1 MLMNSFFLNKKM
13 LIFQIIVLFSNFEY
27 YASHPI
33 FDKIS
38 KGFFSTEKVF
48 LPNDRGGLF
57 DWNYNYYK
65 NVTGLVQNAFTK
77 IKSKSEFTR
86 EQNTF
91 TKEPYNHTDLFYN
104 EGYGWDKKNYQRYV
118 CDIYNGTMNDYELQK
133 GEEVVNK
140 IYPQTASLFGE
151 NREFSQNS
159 FERYKHMP
167 DFGIGAMAGK
177 IASDLFTVVAP
188 AVAVT
193 ATIALP
199 IIFTKC
205 PPLWRNKKIN
215 AEVKKWAESCCY
227 IKDEMNVQKMRD
239 RIEEEF
245 SKNVKGQFFAKKQFL
260 NTFMNAFIMR
270 KYDTFDFSSTS
281 DSKCQFIILKG
292 PSGVGKNLTVDA
304 IKKAVCSEG
313 ELFTIDSSMMGSSL
327 NPDIVCDNIFRG
339 EKYMEEGREFKI
351 KPRLLHYLNM
361 LKEKNKIGIILI
373 NELDKFMT
381 PALGEKFRAA
391 MDNGKVV
398 VDRNIFD
405 FTNVIVIITANWG
418 ENIRDINAQQ
428 KEDTTSSLNTMNI
441 DVSLLNRMPEVVFEN
456 LSLEDYK
463 EIVKEKFEQLVE
475 QYGKNI
481 DLYFDDKLVNQ
492 IANKL
497 LTLNKGA
504 RPMVQFFGAL
514 RLKIIWEQSKHGI
527 LLAKPPVSDELFEL
541 KLKTQKL
548 KRKAKEKIREERK
561 KELALWKEISN
572 KKILGF
578 KFKIEYDE
586 DVRDFNLIEEKVELP
601 DNIEEKNLEDSTE
614 SVNSDNTENNEND
627 STESVNSDNTEN
639 NENDSTESVNSD
651 NIENNENDSTESV
664 NSDNSENN
672 KNDSTESV
680 NSGNTEDSI
689 IKKILKKI
697 IAPMKLLFFL
707 FH

>member
-1 MLMNSFFLNKKM
+1 MFMNSFFLNKKK
-13 LIFQIIVLFSNFEY
+13 LIFQFIVLFSNFEY

-33 FDKIS
+33 FDKKS
-38 KGFFSTEKVF
+38 SWFFFTENVF
-48 LPNDRGGLF
+48 LPDDMGGLF
-57 DWNYNYYK
+57 DWRYGFYK
-65 NVTGLVQNAFTK
+65 EATKQVKNAFNPILSQTD
-77 IKSKSEFTR
+77 FTNS
-86 EQNTF
+86 QNQINQNQGGDHPDF
-91 TKEPYNHTDLFYN
+91 FKDY
-104 EGYGWDKKNYQRYV
+104 GYGYWIKKDYKEYV
-118 CDIYNGTMNDYELQK
+118 CDLYNKNLPGDLQK
-133 GEEVVNK
+133 GNDVVDK
-140 IYPQTASLFGE
+140 IYP
-151 NREFSQNS
+151 RISQLTGDRTFRQNL
-159 FERYKHMP
+159 FERYKNMP

-193 ATIALP
+193 ATITLP

-205 PPLWRNKKIN
+205 PPIWRNKKTN

-227 IKDEMNVQKMRD
+227 IKEEMNVQKMRD

-292 PSGVGKNLTVDA
+292 PSGVGKNLSIDA

-313 ELFTIDSSMMGSSL
+313 NLFTIDSSMMGSSL
-327 NPDIVCDNIFRG
+327 NPDIICDNIFRG
-339 EKYMEEGREFKI
+339 EKYMEEGREFKVE
-351 KPRLLHYLNM
+351 PRLLHYLNM

-428 KEDTTSSLNTMNI
+428 KEDTTSSLNTMNV
-441 DVSLLNRMPEVVFEN
+441 DVSLLNRMPEVIFEN

-475 QYGKNI
+475 QYEKNI

-497 LTLNKGA
+497 FTLNKGA
-504 RPMVQFFGAL
+504 RPMVQIFGAL

-548 KRKAKEKIREERK
+548 KKKAKKKLREERE

-586 DVRDFNLIEEKVELP
+586 DVRDFNLIEEKVEIP
-601 DNIEEKNLEDSTE
+601 EDVEDKTQTEKENLD
-614 SVNSDNTENNEND
+614 DLNTDISE
-627 STESVNSDNTEN
+627 
-639 NENDSTESVNSD
+639 
-651 NIENNENDSTESV
+651 
-664 NSDNSENN
+664 NSEVET
-672 KNDSTESV
+672 D
-680 NSGNTEDSI
+680 
-689 IKKILKKI
+689 
-697 IAPMKLLFFL
+697 
-707 FH
+707 

>member
-1 MLMNSFFLNKKM
+1 MPEGS
-13 LIFQIIVLFSNFEY
+13 
-27 YASHPI
+27 
-33 FDKIS
+33 
-38 KGFFSTEKVF
+38 
-48 LPNDRGGLF
+48 GGLF
-57 DWNYNYYK
+57 DWRYDYYRDATEQAK
-65 NVTGLVQNAFTK
+65 NAFENILGHSDFLNK
-77 IKSKSEFTR
+77 QSNI
-86 EQNTF
+86 
-91 TKEPYNHTDLFYN
+91 PFYN
-104 EGYGWDKKNYQRYV
+104 DDYHDFYDYNNNERDYYDYVRLLYNKNM
-118 CDIYNGTMNDYELQK
+118 NGDWAK
-133 GEEVVNK
+133 GAEVADK
-140 IYPQTASLFGE
+140 IYPINSTNIIGE
-151 NREFSQNS
+151 KRVFRQGFFN
-159 FERYKHMP
+159 RYKNMP

-177 IASDLFTVVAP
+177 VASDLFTVFGP
-188 AVAVT
+188 AVGVT
-193 ATIALP
+193 AAIALP

-205 PPLWRNKKIN
+205 PPVWRNKKIN

-227 IKDEMNVQKMRD
+227 IKEEMNVQKMRD

-245 SKNVKGQFFAKKQFL
+245 SKNVKGQLFAKKQFL

-270 KYDTFDFSSTS
+270 KYDTFDYSSTS

-313 ELFTIDSSMMGSSL
+313 DLFTIDSSMMGSSL
-327 NPDIVCDNIFRG
+327 NPDIICDNIFRG

-418 ENIRDINAQQ
+418 ENIRNINAQQ

-456 LSLEDYK
+456 LSLEDYR

-475 QYGKNI
+475 QYEKNI

-497 LTLNKGA
+497 FTLNKGA

-527 LLAKPPVSDELFEL
+527 LLAKPSVSDELFEL

-548 KRKAKEKIREERK
+548 KKKAKKKLREERV

-578 KFKIEYDE
+578 KFKLEYDE
-586 DVRDFNLIEEKVELP
+586 DVRDFNLIEEKVEIP
-601 DNIEEKNLEDSTE
+601 ENVEDKTQTEKENLENLST
-614 SVNSDNTENNEND
+614 D
-627 STESVNSDNTEN
+627 
-639 NENDSTESVNSD
+639 
-651 NIENNENDSTESV
+651 I
-664 NSDNSENN
+664 
-672 KNDSTESV
+672 
-680 NSGNTEDSI
+680 
-689 IKKILKKI
+689 
-697 IAPMKLLFFL
+697 
-707 FH
+707 

>member
-1 MLMNSFFLNKKM
+1 MFMNSVFLNKKM
-13 LIFQIIVLFSNFEY
+13 LIFQFIVLFSNFEY

-33 FDKIS
+33 FDKTS
-38 KGFFSTEKVF
+38 GWFFLKSNLF
-48 LPNDRGGLF
+48 LPNERGGLF
-57 DWNYNYYK
+57 DWDYDFYKSATEQVQTAFTNIVDFNTFNLLQNYYVNNHQQALQSDFFRHNYNGEYEKKTYDEY
-65 NVTGLVQNAFTK
+65 VTALYDRHIG
-77 IKSKSEFTR
+77 
-86 EQNTF
+86 
-91 TKEPYNHTDLFYN
+91 DLGRK
-104 EGYGWDKKNYQRYV
+104 GY
-118 CDIYNGTMNDYELQK
+118 
-133 GEEVVNK
+133 EVGDN
-140 IYPQTASLFGE
+140 IYPLVSQYSQIDKRVFRQNLFD
-151 NREFSQNS
+151 
-159 FERYKHMP
+159 RYKYMP
-167 DFGIGAMAGK
+167 DFGIGAMASK
-177 IASDLFTVVAP
+177 VASDLFTVVAP
-188 AVAVT
+188 VVAVT

-205 PPLWRNKKIN
+205 PPIWRNKKIN

-227 IKDEMNVQKMRD
+227 IKEEMNVQKMRD

-245 SKNVKGQFFAKKQFL
+245 SKNVKGQLFAKKQFL

-292 PSGVGKNLTVDA
+292 PSGVGKNLTIDA

-313 ELFTIDSSMMGSSL
+313 DLFTIDSSMMGSSL
-327 NPDIVCDNIFRG
+327 NPDVVCDNIFRG

-351 KPRLLHYLNM
+351 TPRLLHYLNM

-418 ENIRDINAQQ
+418 ENIRNINAQQ
-428 KEDTTSSLNTMNI
+428 KEDTTSSLNTMNV
-441 DVSLLNRMPEVVFEN
+441 DVSLLNRMPEVIFEN

-475 QYGKNI
+475 QYEKNI

-497 LTLNKGA
+497 FILNKGA

-548 KRKAKEKIREERK
+548 KRKAKKKLREERK

-586 DVRDFNLIEEKVELP
+586 GLRDFNLIEEKVDIPENVE
-601 DNIEEKNLEDSTE
+601 DKTQTEKENFENLSTDISE
-614 SVNSDNTENNEND
+614 
-627 STESVNSDNTEN
+627 
-639 NENDSTESVNSD
+639 
-651 NIENNENDSTESV
+651 
-664 NSDNSENN
+664 NSEVET
-672 KNDSTESV
+672 D
-680 NSGNTEDSI
+680 
-689 IKKILKKI
+689 
-697 IAPMKLLFFL
+697 
-707 FH
+707 

>member
-1 MLMNSFFLNKKM
+1 MFMNSFFLNKKK
-13 LIFQIIVLFSNFEY
+13 LIFQFIVLFSNFEY

-33 FDKIS
+33 FDKKS
-38 KGFFSTEKVF
+38 SWFFFTENVF
-48 LPNDRGGLF
+48 LPDDMGGLF
-57 DWNYNYYK
+57 DWRYGFYK
-65 NVTGLVQNAFTK
+65 EATKQVKNAFNPILSQTD
-77 IKSKSEFTR
+77 FTNS
-86 EQNTF
+86 QNQINQNQGGDHPDF
-91 TKEPYNHTDLFYN
+91 FKDY
-104 EGYGWDKKNYQRYV
+104 GYGYWIKKDYKEYV
-118 CDIYNGTMNDYELQK
+118 CDLYNKNLPGDLQK
-133 GEEVVNK
+133 GNDVVDK
-140 IYPQTASLFGE
+140 IYP
-151 NREFSQNS
+151 RISQLTGDRTFRQNL
-159 FERYKHMP
+159 FERYKNMP

-193 ATIALP
+193 ATITLP

-205 PPLWRNKKIN
+205 PPIWRNKKTN

-227 IKDEMNVQKMRD
+227 IKEEMNVQKMRD

-292 PSGVGKNLTVDA
+292 PSGVGKNLSIDA

-313 ELFTIDSSMMGSSL
+313 NLFTIDSSMMGSSL
-327 NPDIVCDNIFRG
+327 NPDIICDNIFRG
-339 EKYMEEGREFKI
+339 EKYMEEGREFKVE
-351 KPRLLHYLNM
+351 PRLLHYLNM

-428 KEDTTSSLNTMNI
+428 KEDTTSSLNTMNV
-441 DVSLLNRMPEVVFEN
+441 DVSLLNRMPEVIFEN

-475 QYGKNI
+475 QYEKNI

-497 LTLNKGA
+497 FTLNKGA
-504 RPMVQFFGAL
+504 RPMVQIFGAL

-527 LLAKPPVSDELFEL
+527 LFAKPPVSDELFEL

-548 KRKAKEKIREERK
+548 KKKAKKKLREERE

-586 DVRDFNLIEEKVELP
+586 DVRDFNLIEEKVEIP
-601 DNIEEKNLEDSTE
+601 EDVEDKTQTEKENLD
-614 SVNSDNTENNEND
+614 DLNTDISE
-627 STESVNSDNTEN
+627 
-639 NENDSTESVNSD
+639 
-651 NIENNENDSTESV
+651 
-664 NSDNSENN
+664 NSEVET
-672 KNDSTESV
+672 D
-680 NSGNTEDSI
+680 
-689 IKKILKKI
+689 
-697 IAPMKLLFFL
+697 
-707 FH
+707 

>member
-13 LIFQIIVLFSNFEY
+13 LIFQFIVLFSNFEY

-33 FDKIS
+33 FDKKS
-38 KGFFSTEKVF
+38 AWFFFTENVF
-48 LPNDRGGLF
+48 LPNDKGRLF
-57 DWNYNYYK
+57 DWNYNYYR
-65 NVTGLVQNAFTK
+65 NATTQAQNAFK
-77 IKSKSEFTR
+77 NILSYSDFLSIQDNINILHNNYR
-86 EQNTF
+86 
-91 TKEPYNHTDLFYN
+91 DFYN
-104 EGYGWDKKNYQRYV
+104 SNGNKRKYNEYVSRLYDRNIQSGDLKK
-118 CDIYNGTMNDYELQK
+118 GA
-133 GEEVVNK
+133 EVADK
-140 IYPQTASLFGE
+140 IYPISSGGLLVERAFRQNLYNRYE
-151 NREFSQNS
+151 N
-159 FERYKHMP
+159 MP

-177 IASDLFTVVAP
+177 IASDLFKVVAP
-188 AVAVT
+188 AVGVT
-193 ATIALP
+193 AAIALP

-205 PPLWRNKKIN
+205 PPIWRNKKIN

-227 IKDEMNVQKMRD
+227 IKEEMNVQKMRD

-270 KYDTFDFSSTS
+270 KYDTFDYSSTS

-292 PSGVGKNLTVDA
+292 PSGVGKNLSVDA

-313 ELFTIDSSMMGSSL
+313 DLFTIDSSMMGSSL

-391 MDNGKVV
+391 MDTGKIV

-418 ENIRDINAQQ
+418 ENIRNINAQQ

-463 EIVKEKFEQLVE
+463 EIVKEKFEQLVD
-475 QYGKNI
+475 QYEKNI

-504 RPMVQFFGAL
+504 RPMIQFFGAL

-527 LLAKPPVSDELFEL
+527 LLTKPPVSDELFEL

-548 KRKAKEKIREERK
+548 KKKAKKKLREERE

-586 DVRDFNLIEEKVELP
+586 NVKDFNLIEEKVDIPENVE
-601 DNIEEKNLEDSTE
+601 DKTQTEKENLENLSTDISE
-614 SVNSDNTENNEND
+614 
-627 STESVNSDNTEN
+627 
-639 NENDSTESVNSD
+639 
-651 NIENNENDSTESV
+651 
-664 NSDNSENN
+664 NSEVV
-672 KNDSTESV
+672 TE
-680 NSGNTEDSI
+680 
-689 IKKILKKI
+689 
-697 IAPMKLLFFL
+697 
-707 FH
+707 

>member
-1 MLMNSFFLNKKM
+1 MFMNSFFLNKKK
-13 LIFQIIVLFSNFEY
+13 LIFQFIVLFSNFEY

-33 FDKIS
+33 FDKKS
-38 KGFFSTEKVF
+38 SWFFFTENVF
-48 LPNDRGGLF
+48 LPDDMGGLF
-57 DWNYNYYK
+57 DWRYGFYK
-65 NVTGLVQNAFTK
+65 EATKQVKNAFNPILSQTD
-77 IKSKSEFTR
+77 FTNS
-86 EQNTF
+86 QNQINQNQGGDHPDF
-91 TKEPYNHTDLFYN
+91 FKDY
-104 EGYGWDKKNYQRYV
+104 GYGYWIKKDYKEYV
-118 CDIYNGTMNDYELQK
+118 CDLYNKNLPGDLQK
-133 GEEVVNK
+133 GNDVVDK
-140 IYPQTASLFGE
+140 IYP
-151 NREFSQNS
+151 RISQLTGDRTFRQNL
-159 FERYKHMP
+159 FERYKNMP

-193 ATIALP
+193 ATITLP

-205 PPLWRNKKIN
+205 PPIWRNKKTN

-227 IKDEMNVQKMRD
+227 IKEEMNVQKMRD

-292 PSGVGKNLTVDA
+292 PSGVGKNLSIDA

-313 ELFTIDSSMMGSSL
+313 DLFTIDSSMMGSSL

-339 EKYMEEGREFKI
+339 EKYMEEGREFKV

-428 KEDTTSSLNTMNI
+428 KEDTTSSLNTMNV
-441 DVSLLNRMPEVVFEN
+441 DVSLLNRMPEVIFEN

-463 EIVKEKFEQLVE
+463 EIVKEKFEQLVD

-497 LTLNKGA
+497 FTLNKGA
-504 RPMVQFFGAL
+504 RPMVQIFGAL

-527 LLAKPPVSDELFEL
+527 LFAKPPVSDELFEL

-548 KRKAKEKIREERK
+548 KKKAKKKLREERE

-586 DVRDFNLIEEKVELP
+586 DVRDFNLIEEKVEIP
-601 DNIEEKNLEDSTE
+601 EDVEDKTQTEKENLD
-614 SVNSDNTENNEND
+614 DLNTDISE
-627 STESVNSDNTEN
+627 
-639 NENDSTESVNSD
+639 
-651 NIENNENDSTESV
+651 
-664 NSDNSENN
+664 NSEVET
-672 KNDSTESV
+672 D
-680 NSGNTEDSI
+680 
-689 IKKILKKI
+689 
-697 IAPMKLLFFL
+697 
-707 FH
+707 

>member
-1 MLMNSFFLNKKM
+1 MFMNSFFLNKKK
-13 LIFQIIVLFSNFEY
+13 LIFQFIVLFSNFEY

-33 FDKIS
+33 FDKKS
-38 KGFFSTEKVF
+38 SWFFFTENVF
-48 LPNDRGGLF
+48 LPDDMGGLF
-57 DWNYNYYK
+57 DWRYGFYK
-65 NVTGLVQNAFTK
+65 EATRQVKNAFNPILSQTD
-77 IKSKSEFTR
+77 FTNS
-86 EQNTF
+86 QNQINQNQGGDHPDF
-91 TKEPYNHTDLFYN
+91 FKDY
-104 EGYGWDKKNYQRYV
+104 GYGYWIKKDYKEYV
-118 CDIYNGTMNDYELQK
+118 CDLYNKNLPGDLQK
-133 GEEVVNK
+133 GNDVVDK
-140 IYPQTASLFGE
+140 IYP
-151 NREFSQNS
+151 RISQLTGDRTFRQNL
-159 FERYKHMP
+159 FERYKNMP

-193 ATIALP
+193 ATITLP

-205 PPLWRNKKIN
+205 PPIWRNKKTN

-227 IKDEMNVQKMRD
+227 IKEEMNVQKMRD

-292 PSGVGKNLTVDA
+292 PSGVGKNLSIDA

-313 ELFTIDSSMMGSSL
+313 NLFTIDSSMMGSSL
-327 NPDIVCDNIFRG
+327 NPDIICDNIFRG
-339 EKYMEEGREFKI
+339 EKYMEEGREFKVE
-351 KPRLLHYLNM
+351 PRLLHYLNM

-428 KEDTTSSLNTMNI
+428 KEDTTSSLNTMNV
-441 DVSLLNRMPEVVFEN
+441 DVSLLNRMPEVIFEN

-475 QYGKNI
+475 QYEKNI

-497 LTLNKGA
+497 FTLNKGA
-504 RPMVQFFGAL
+504 RPMVQIFGAL

-548 KRKAKEKIREERK
+548 KKKAKKKLREERE

-586 DVRDFNLIEEKVELP
+586 DVRDFNLIEEKVEIP
-601 DNIEEKNLEDSTE
+601 EDVEDKTQTEKENLD
-614 SVNSDNTENNEND
+614 DLNTDISE
-627 STESVNSDNTEN
+627 
-639 NENDSTESVNSD
+639 
-651 NIENNENDSTESV
+651 
-664 NSDNSENN
+664 NSEVET
-672 KNDSTESV
+672 D
-680 NSGNTEDSI
+680 
-689 IKKILKKI
+689 
-697 IAPMKLLFFL
+697 
-707 FH
+707 

>member
-1 MLMNSFFLNKKM
+1 MFMNSVFSNKKK
-13 LIFQIIVLFSNFEY
+13 LIFQFIVLFSNFEY

-33 FDKIS
+33 FDKKS
-38 KGFFSTEKVF
+38 SWFFFTENVF
-48 LPNDRGGLF
+48 LPDDMGGLF
-57 DWNYNYYK
+57 DWRYGFYK
-65 NVTGLVQNAFTK
+65 EATKQVKNAFNPILSQTD
-77 IKSKSEFTR
+77 FTNS
-86 EQNTF
+86 QNQINQNQGGDHPDF
-91 TKEPYNHTDLFYN
+91 FKDY
-104 EGYGWDKKNYQRYV
+104 GYGYWIKKDYKEYV
-118 CDIYNGTMNDYELQK
+118 CDLYNKDLPGDLQK
-133 GEEVVNK
+133 GNDVVDK
-140 IYPQTASLFGE
+140 IYPRISQLTGE
-151 NREFSQNS
+151 RS
-159 FERYKHMP
+159 FRTDLYNRYKNMP

-193 ATIALP
+193 ATITLP

-205 PPLWRNKKIN
+205 PPIWRNKKTN

-227 IKDEMNVQKMRD
+227 IKEEMNVQKMRD

-292 PSGVGKNLTVDA
+292 PSGVGKNLSIDA

-313 ELFTIDSSMMGSSL
+313 NLFTIDSSMMGSSL

-339 EKYMEEGREFKI
+339 EKYMEEGREFKVE
-351 KPRLLHYLNM
+351 PRLLHYLNM

-441 DVSLLNRMPEVVFEN
+441 DVSLLNRMPEVIFEN

-475 QYGKNI
+475 QYEKNI

-497 LTLNKGA
+497 FTLNKGA

-514 RLKIIWEQSKHGI
+514 RLKIIYEQSKHGI
-527 LLAKPPVSDELFEL
+527 LFAKPPVSDELFEL

-548 KRKAKEKIREERK
+548 KKKAKKKLREERE

-586 DVRDFNLIEEKVELP
+586 DVRDFNLIEEKVEIP
-601 DNIEEKNLEDSTE
+601 EDVEDKTQTEKENFENLSTDIPE
-614 SVNSDNTENNEND
+614 
-627 STESVNSDNTEN
+627 
-639 NENDSTESVNSD
+639 
-651 NIENNENDSTESV
+651 
-664 NSDNSENN
+664 NSEVET
-672 KNDSTESV
+672 D
-680 NSGNTEDSI
+680 
-689 IKKILKKI
+689 
-697 IAPMKLLFFL
+697 
-707 FH
+707 

>member
-1 MLMNSFFLNKKM
+1 MFMNSVFSNKKK
-13 LIFQIIVLFSNFEY
+13 LIFQFIVLFSNFEY

-33 FDKIS
+33 FDKKS
-38 KGFFSTEKVF
+38 SWFFFTENVF
-48 LPNDRGGLF
+48 LPDDMGGLF
-57 DWNYNYYK
+57 DWRYGFYK
-65 NVTGLVQNAFTK
+65 EATKQVKNAFDPILSQTDFTNSQNQNNQNQGGDHPDFF
-77 IKSKSEFTR
+77 KS
-86 EQNTF
+86 
-91 TKEPYNHTDLFYN
+91 Y
-104 EGYGWDKKNYQRYV
+104 GYGYWIKKDYKEYV
-118 CDIYNGTMNDYELQK
+118 CDLYNKNLPGDLQK
-133 GEEVVNK
+133 GNDVVDK
-140 IYPQTASLFGE
+140 IYPRISQLTGE
-151 NREFSQNS
+151 RS
-159 FERYKHMP
+159 FRTDLYNRYKNMP

-193 ATIALP
+193 ATITLP

-205 PPLWRNKKIN
+205 PPIWRNKKTN

-227 IKDEMNVQKMRD
+227 IKEEMNVQKMRD

-245 SKNVKGQFFAKKQFL
+245 SKNVKGQLFAKKQFL

-292 PSGVGKNLTVDA
+292 PSGVGKNLSIDA

-313 ELFTIDSSMMGSSL
+313 NLFTIDSSMMGSSL
-327 NPDIVCDNIFRG
+327 NPDIICDNIFRG
-339 EKYMEEGREFKI
+339 EKYMEEGREFKVE
-351 KPRLLHYLNM
+351 PRLLHYLNM

-441 DVSLLNRMPEVVFEN
+441 DVSLLNRMPEVIFEN

-475 QYGKNI
+475 QYEKNI

-497 LTLNKGA
+497 FTLNKGA

-514 RLKIIWEQSKHGI
+514 RLKIIYEQSKHGI

-548 KRKAKEKIREERK
+548 KKKAKKKLREERE

-586 DVRDFNLIEEKVELP
+586 NIRDFNLIEEKVDIPENVE
-601 DNIEEKNLEDSTE
+601 DKTQTEKENLEDLSTDISE
-614 SVNSDNTENNEND
+614 
-627 STESVNSDNTEN
+627 
-639 NENDSTESVNSD
+639 
-651 NIENNENDSTESV
+651 
-664 NSDNSENN
+664 NSEVET
-672 KNDSTESV
+672 D
-680 NSGNTEDSI
+680 
-689 IKKILKKI
+689 
-697 IAPMKLLFFL
+697 
-707 FH
+707 

>member
-1 MLMNSFFLNKKM
+1 MFMNSVFSNKKK
-13 LIFQIIVLFSNFEY
+13 LIFQFIVLFSNFEY

-33 FDKIS
+33 FDKKS
-38 KGFFSTEKVF
+38 SWFFFTENVF
-48 LPNDRGGLF
+48 LPNDMGGLF
-57 DWNYNYYK
+57 DWRYGFYK
-65 NVTGLVQNAFTK
+65 EATKQVKNAFNPILSQTD
-77 IKSKSEFTR
+77 FTNF
-86 EQNTF
+86 QNQINQNQGGDHPDF
-91 TKEPYNHTDLFYN
+91 FKNSY
-104 EGYGWDKKNYQRYV
+104 GYGYWIKKDYKEYV
-118 CDIYNGTMNDYELQK
+118 CDLYNKNLPGDLQK
-133 GEEVVNK
+133 GNDVVDK
-140 IYPQTASLFGE
+140 IYPQISQLTGE
-151 NREFSQNS
+151 RS
-159 FERYKHMP
+159 FRTDLYNRYKNMP

-193 ATIALP
+193 ATITLP

-205 PPLWRNKKIN
+205 PPIWRNKKTN

-227 IKDEMNVQKMRD
+227 IKEEMNVQKMRD

-245 SKNVKGQFFAKKQFL
+245 SKNVKGQLFAKKQFL

-292 PSGVGKNLTVDA
+292 PSGVGKNLSIDA

-313 ELFTIDSSMMGSSL
+313 NLFTIDSSMMGSSL

-339 EKYMEEGREFKI
+339 EKYMEEGREFKVE
-351 KPRLLHYLNM
+351 PRLLHYLNM

-441 DVSLLNRMPEVVFEN
+441 DVSLLNRMPEVIFEN

-475 QYGKNI
+475 QYEKNI

-497 LTLNKGA
+497 FTLNKGA

-514 RLKIIWEQSKHGI
+514 RLKIIYEQSKHGI
-527 LLAKPPVSDELFEL
+527 LFAKPPVSDELFEL

-548 KRKAKEKIREERK
+548 KKKAKKKLREERE

-586 DVRDFNLIEEKVELP
+586 DVRDFNLIEEKVEIP
-601 DNIEEKNLEDSTE
+601 EDVEDKTQTEKENLD
-614 SVNSDNTENNEND
+614 DLNTDISE
-627 STESVNSDNTEN
+627 
-639 NENDSTESVNSD
+639 
-651 NIENNENDSTESV
+651 
-664 NSDNSENN
+664 NSEVET
-672 KNDSTESV
+672 D
-680 NSGNTEDSI
+680 
-689 IKKILKKI
+689 
-697 IAPMKLLFFL
+697 
-707 FH
+707 

>member
-13 LIFQIIVLFSNFEY
+13 LIFQFIVLFNNFEY

-33 FDKIS
+33 FDKTS
-38 KGFFSTEKVF
+38 GWFFFKDNVF
-48 LPNDRGGLF
+48 LPNEKGGLF
-57 DWNYNYYK
+57 SWDYNYYREATELAK
-65 NVTGLVQNAFTK
+65 NAFNNIRSKPNFEREQNLYYNNYNDRQNHPVLFFQNAF
-77 IKSKSEFTR
+77 
-86 EQNTF
+86 
-91 TKEPYNHTDLFYN
+91 
-104 EGYGWDKKNYQRYV
+104 GGWSKKNYKDYV
-118 CDIYNGTMNDYELQK
+118 QDLYNNAMNDNYDLRK
-133 GEEVVNK
+133 GSYVANK
-140 IYPQTASLFGE
+140 IYPQISNLFDDR
-151 NREFSQNS
+151 REFRQNL

-167 DFGIGAMAGK
+167 EFGIGAMAGK

-205 PPLWRNKKIN
+205 PPIWRNKKIN

-227 IKDEMNVQKMRD
+227 IKEEMNVQKMKD

-292 PSGVGKNLTVDA
+292 PSGVGKNLSVDA

-313 ELFTIDSSMMGSSL
+313 DLFTIDSSMMGSSP
-327 NPDIVCDNIFRG
+327 NPDIICDNIFRG

-361 LKEKNKIGIILI
+361 LKENNKIGIILI

-398 VDRNIFD
+398 VDRNVFD

-418 ENIRDINAQQ
+418 ENIRDMNAQQ
-428 KEDTTSSLNTMNI
+428 KEDTTSSLNTMNV

-463 EIVKEKFEQLVE
+463 EIVKEKFDQLVD
-475 QYGKNI
+475 QYEKNI
-481 DLYFDDKLVNQ
+481 DLYFEDKLVNQ

-497 LTLNKGA
+497 FTLNKGA

-651 NIENNENDSTESV
+651 NSENNE
-664 NSDNSENN
+664 
-672 KNDSTESV
+672 NDSTESV

-697 IAPMKLLFFL
+697 IAPMKLLSFL

>member
-1 MLMNSFFLNKKM
+1 MNSVFSNKKM
-13 LIFQIIVLFSNFEY
+13 LIFQFIVLFSSFEY
-27 YASHPI
+27 YAKHPI
-33 FDKIS
+33 LDTITSYIFIKRS
-38 KGFFSTEKVF
+38 VF
-48 LPNDRGGLF
+48 LEEGRGRLF
-57 DWNYNYYK
+57 DWDYNYYK
-65 NVTGLVQNAFTK
+65 NATVQVRNAFNNILDHPNFINK
-77 IKSKSEFTR
+77 
-86 EQNTF
+86 
-91 TKEPYNHTDLFYN
+91 
-104 EGYGWDKKNYQRYV
+104 QR
-118 CDIYNGTMNDYELQK
+118 DIFENRTQPRVYKDPNRYDFLEWYNGNWEQK
-133 GEEVVNK
+133 RYNSYLMEVYDRNIKDFPKNGANVADK
-140 IYPQTASLFGE
+140 IYPYESNMTGKRTFQQNLF
-151 NREFSQNS
+151 N
-159 FERYKHMP
+159 RYKNMP

-205 PPLWRNKKIN
+205 PPMWRNKKIN

-260 NTFMNAFIMR
+260 NTFMNSFIMR

-313 ELFTIDSSMMGSSL
+313 DLFTIDSSMMGSSL

-463 EIVKEKFEQLVE
+463 EIVKEKFDQLVE
-475 QYGKNI
+475 QYEKNI

-497 LTLNKGA
+497 FTLNKGA

-527 LLAKPPVSDELFEL
+527 LFAKPPVSDELFEL

-561 KELALWKEISN
+561 KELALWKEIAN

-578 KFKIEYDE
+578 KFKIEYNE
-586 DVRDFNLIEEKVELP
+586 DVRDFNLIEEKVEIP
-601 DNIEEKNLEDSTE
+601 EDVEDKTQTEKENLD
-614 SVNSDNTENNEND
+614 DLNTDISE
-627 STESVNSDNTEN
+627 
-639 NENDSTESVNSD
+639 
-651 NIENNENDSTESV
+651 
-664 NSDNSENN
+664 NSEVET
-672 KNDSTESV
+672 D
-680 NSGNTEDSI
+680 
-689 IKKILKKI
+689 
-697 IAPMKLLFFL
+697 
-707 FH
+707 

>member
-1 MLMNSFFLNKKM
+1 MFMNSVFSNKKM
-13 LIFQIIVLFSNFEY
+13 LIFQFIVLFSNFEY
-27 YASHPI
+27 YAKHPI
-33 FDKIS
+33 FDKKSSWFI
-38 KGFFSTEKVF
+38 FSENVF
-48 LPNDRGGLF
+48 LPEGSGGLF
-57 DWNYNYYK
+57 DWRYDYYRDATEQAK
-65 NVTGLVQNAFTK
+65 NAFENILGHSDFLNK
-77 IKSKSEFTR
+77 QSNI
-86 EQNTF
+86 
-91 TKEPYNHTDLFYN
+91 PFYN
-104 EGYGWDKKNYQRYV
+104 DDYHDFYDYNNNERDYYDYVRLLYNKNM
-118 CDIYNGTMNDYELQK
+118 NGDWAK
-133 GEEVVNK
+133 GAEVADK
-140 IYPQTASLFGE
+140 IYPINSTNIIGE
-151 NREFSQNS
+151 KRVFRQGFFN
-159 FERYKHMP
+159 RYKNMP

-177 IASDLFTVVAP
+177 VASDLFTVFGP
-188 AVAVT
+188 AVGVT
-193 ATIALP
+193 AAIALP

-205 PPLWRNKKIN
+205 PPIWRNKKIN

-227 IKDEMNVQKMRD
+227 IKEEMNVQKMRD

-245 SKNVKGQFFAKKQFL
+245 SKNVKGQLFAKKQFL

-270 KYDTFDFSSTS
+270 KYDTFDYSSTS

-313 ELFTIDSSMMGSSL
+313 DLFTIDSSMMGSSL
-327 NPDIVCDNIFRG
+327 NPDIICDNIFRG

-418 ENIRDINAQQ
+418 ENIRNINAQQ

-456 LSLEDYK
+456 LSLEDYR

-475 QYGKNI
+475 QYEKNI

-497 LTLNKGA
+497 FTLNKGA

-548 KRKAKEKIREERK
+548 KKKAKKKLREERV

-586 DVRDFNLIEEKVELP
+586 DVRDFNLIEEKVEIP
-601 DNIEEKNLEDSTE
+601 ENVEDKTQTEKENLENLST
-614 SVNSDNTENNEND
+614 D
-627 STESVNSDNTEN
+627 
-639 NENDSTESVNSD
+639 
-651 NIENNENDSTESV
+651 I
-664 NSDNSENN
+664 
-672 KNDSTESV
+672 
-680 NSGNTEDSI
+680 
-689 IKKILKKI
+689 
-697 IAPMKLLFFL
+697 
-707 FH
+707 

>member
-1 MLMNSFFLNKKM
+1 MFMNSVFSNKKM
-13 LIFQIIVLFSNFEY
+13 LIFQFIVLFSNFEY

-33 FDKIS
+33 FDKTS
-38 KGFFSTEKVF
+38 GWLFFKDNIF
-48 LPNDRGGLF
+48 LPGGRGELF
-57 DWNYNYYK
+57 DWDYGYYK
-65 NVTGLVQNAFTK
+65 SATRQVQRAFAH
-77 IKSKSEFTR
+77 IEDYNRFGEMQNNHINRQRDYPEFFHYSWNNNRYVGT
-86 EQNTF
+86 T
-91 TKEPYNHTDLFYN
+91 YN
-104 EGYGWDKKNYQRYV
+104 EYV
-118 CDIYNGTMNDYELQK
+118 SVLYDRHIENLGRK
-133 GEEVVNK
+133 GSEVGNK
-140 IYPQTASLFGE
+140 IYPLVSPYNQAGQRVFRQDLFD
-151 NREFSQNS
+151 
-159 FERYKHMP
+159 RYKHMP

-177 IASDLFTVVAP
+177 VASDLFTVVAP

-205 PPLWRNKKIN
+205 PPIWRNKKIN

-227 IKDEMNVQKMRD
+227 IKEEMNVQKMRD

-245 SKNVKGQFFAKKQFL
+245 SKNVKGQLFAKKQFL

-292 PSGVGKNLTVDA
+292 PSGVGKNLTIDA

-313 ELFTIDSSMMGSSL
+313 DLFTIDSSMMGSSL

-351 KPRLLHYLNM
+351 TPRLLHYLNM

-428 KEDTTSSLNTMNI
+428 KEDTTSSLNTMNV
-441 DVSLLNRMPEVVFEN
+441 DVSLLNRMPEVIFEN

-475 QYGKNI
+475 QYEKNI

-497 LTLNKGA
+497 FILNKGA

-548 KRKAKEKIREERK
+548 KRKAKKKLREERK

-586 DVRDFNLIEEKVELP
+586 NIRDFNLIEEKVDIPENVE
-601 DNIEEKNLEDSTE
+601 DKTQTEKENLEDLSTDISE
-614 SVNSDNTENNEND
+614 
-627 STESVNSDNTEN
+627 
-639 NENDSTESVNSD
+639 
-651 NIENNENDSTESV
+651 
-664 NSDNSENN
+664 NSEVET
-672 KNDSTESV
+672 D
-680 NSGNTEDSI
+680 
-689 IKKILKKI
+689 
-697 IAPMKLLFFL
+697 
-707 FH
+707 

>member
-1 MLMNSFFLNKKM
+1 M
-13 LIFQIIVLFSNFEY
+13 LIFQFIVLFSNFEY

-33 FDKIS
+33 FDKKS
-38 KGFFSTEKVF
+38 SWFFFTENVF
-48 LPNDRGGLF
+48 LPDDMGGLF
-57 DWNYNYYK
+57 DWRYGFYK
-65 NVTGLVQNAFTK
+65 EATRQVKNAFNPILSQTD
-77 IKSKSEFTR
+77 FTNS
-86 EQNTF
+86 QNQINQNQGGDHPDF
-91 TKEPYNHTDLFYN
+91 FKDY
-104 EGYGWDKKNYQRYV
+104 GYGYWIKKDYKEYV
-118 CDIYNGTMNDYELQK
+118 CDLYNKNLPGDLQK
-133 GEEVVNK
+133 GNDVVDK
-140 IYPQTASLFGE
+140 IYP
-151 NREFSQNS
+151 RISQLTGDRTFRQNL
-159 FERYKHMP
+159 FERYKNMP

-193 ATIALP
+193 ATITLP

-205 PPLWRNKKIN
+205 PPIWRNKKTN

-227 IKDEMNVQKMRD
+227 IKEEMNVQKMRD

-292 PSGVGKNLTVDA
+292 PSGVGKNLSIDA
-304 IKKAVCSEG
+304 IKKA
-313 ELFTIDSSMMGSSL
+313 
-327 NPDIVCDNIFRG
+327 
-339 EKYMEEGREFKI
+339 EGREFKV

-428 KEDTTSSLNTMNI
+428 KEDTTSSLNTMNV
-441 DVSLLNRMPEVVFEN
+441 DVSLLNRMPEVIFEN

-463 EIVKEKFEQLVE
+463 EIVKEKFEQLVD
-475 QYGKNI
+475 QYEKNI

-497 LTLNKGA
+497 FTLNKGA
-504 RPMVQFFGAL
+504 RPMVQIFGAL

-527 LLAKPPVSDELFEL
+527 LFAKPPVSDELFEL

-548 KRKAKEKIREERK
+548 KRKAKKKLREERE

-586 DVRDFNLIEEKVELP
+586 DVRDFNLIEEKVEIP
-601 DNIEEKNLEDSTE
+601 EDVEDKTQTEKENLD
-614 SVNSDNTENNEND
+614 DLNTDISE
-627 STESVNSDNTEN
+627 
-639 NENDSTESVNSD
+639 
-651 NIENNENDSTESV
+651 
-664 NSDNSENN
+664 NSEVET
-672 KNDSTESV
+672 D
-680 NSGNTEDSI
+680 
-689 IKKILKKI
+689 
-697 IAPMKLLFFL
+697 
-707 FH
+707 

>member
-1 MLMNSFFLNKKM
+1 MFMNSFFLNKKM
-13 LIFQIIVLFSNFEY
+13 LIFQFIVLFSNFEY
-27 YASHPI
+27 YAKHPI
-33 FDKIS
+33 FDKKSTWFI
-38 KGFFSTEKVF
+38 FSENVF
-48 LPNDRGGLF
+48 LPEGSGGLF
-57 DWNYNYYK
+57 DWRYDYYRDATEQAK
-65 NVTGLVQNAFTK
+65 NAFENILGHSDFLNK
-77 IKSKSEFTR
+77 QSNIA
-86 EQNTF
+86 
-91 TKEPYNHTDLFYN
+91 FYN
-104 EGYGWDKKNYQRYV
+104 DDYHDFYDYNNNERDYYDYVRSLYNKNM
-118 CDIYNGTMNDYELQK
+118 NGDWAK
-133 GEEVVNK
+133 GAEVADK
-140 IYPQTASLFGE
+140 IYPITSTNIIGE
-151 NREFSQNS
+151 KRVFRQGFFN
-159 FERYKHMP
+159 RYKNMP

-177 IASDLFTVVAP
+177 VASDLFTVFGP
-188 AVAVT
+188 AIGVT
-193 ATIALP
+193 AAIALP

-205 PPLWRNKKIN
+205 PPIWRNKKIN

-227 IKDEMNVQKMRD
+227 IKEEMNVQKMRD

-270 KYDTFDFSSTS
+270 KYDTFDYSSTS

-292 PSGVGKNLTVDA
+292 PSGVGKNLSVDA

-313 ELFTIDSSMMGSSL
+313 DLFTIDSSMMGSSL
-327 NPDIVCDNIFRG
+327 NPDIICDNIFRG

-391 MDNGKVV
+391 MDTGKIV

-418 ENIRDINAQQ
+418 ENIRNINAQQ

-475 QYGKNI
+475 QYEKNI

-497 LTLNKGA
+497 FTLNKGA

-548 KRKAKEKIREERK
+548 KKKAKKKLREERE

-586 DVRDFNLIEEKVELP
+586 DVRDFNLIEEKVEIP
-601 DNIEEKNLEDSTE
+601 ENVEDKTQTEKENLEDLSTDISE
-614 SVNSDNTENNEND
+614 
-627 STESVNSDNTEN
+627 
-639 NENDSTESVNSD
+639 
-651 NIENNENDSTESV
+651 
-664 NSDNSENN
+664 NSEVV
-672 KNDSTESV
+672 TE
-680 NSGNTEDSI
+680 
-689 IKKILKKI
+689 
-697 IAPMKLLFFL
+697 
-707 FH
+707 

>member
-13 LIFQIIVLFSNFEY
+13 LIFQFIVLFSNFEY
-27 YASHPI
+27 YARHPI

-38 KGFFSTEKVF
+38 KGFFSTENVF

-57 DWNYNYYK
+57 DWNYNFYREATH
-65 NVTGLVQNAFTK
+65 NAQNAFKK
-77 IKSKSEFTR
+77 IVSEPAFTNIVR
-86 EQNTF
+86 NTLPKQRKDF
-91 TKEPYNHTDLFYN
+91 PDFFRQHGGGDWYEINY
-104 EGYGWDKKNYQRYV
+104 KNYV
-118 CDIYNGTMNDYELQK
+118 CDLYNKNMDYNRKGND
-133 GEEVVNK
+133 VADK
-140 IYPQTASLFGE
+140 IYPLDSQLRGERAFRQDLFD
-151 NREFSQNS
+151 RYQN
-159 FERYKHMP
+159 MP

-188 AVAVT
+188 AVGVT
-193 ATIALP
+193 AAIALP

-205 PPLWRNKKIN
+205 PPIWRNKKIN

-227 IKDEMNVQKMRD
+227 IKEEMNVQKMRD

-245 SKNVKGQFFAKKQFL
+245 SKNVKGQLFAKKQFL

-313 ELFTIDSSMMGSSL
+313 DLFTIDSSMMGSSL
-327 NPDIVCDNIFRG
+327 NPDIICDNIFRG

-418 ENIRDINAQQ
+418 ENIRNINAQQ

-463 EIVKEKFEQLVE
+463 EIVKKKFEQLVE
-475 QYGKNI
+475 QYEKNI

-514 RLKIIWEQSKHGI
+514 RLKIIWKQSKHGI
-527 LLAKPPVSDELFEL
+527 LLTKPPVSDELFEL

-548 KRKAKEKIREERK
+548 KKKAKKKLREERE

-586 DVRDFNLIEEKVELP
+586 DVRDFNLIEEKVDIPE
-601 DNIEEKNLEDSTE
+601 DVEDKTQTEKENLDDLST
-614 SVNSDNTENNEND
+614 D
-627 STESVNSDNTEN
+627 
-639 NENDSTESVNSD
+639 
-651 NIENNENDSTESV
+651 I
-664 NSDNSENN
+664 SENS
-672 KNDSTESV
+672 KVATD
-680 NSGNTEDSI
+680 
-689 IKKILKKI
+689 
-697 IAPMKLLFFL
+697 
-707 FH
+707 

>member
-1 MLMNSFFLNKKM
+1 MFMNSVFSNKKK
-13 LIFQIIVLFSNFEY
+13 LIFQFIVLFSNFEY

-33 FDKIS
+33 FDKKS
-38 KGFFSTEKVF
+38 SWFFFTENVF
-48 LPNDRGGLF
+48 LPDDMGGLF
-57 DWNYNYYK
+57 DWRYGFYK
-65 NVTGLVQNAFTK
+65 EATKQVKNAFNPILSQTD
-77 IKSKSEFTR
+77 FTNF
-86 EQNTF
+86 QNQINQNQGGDHPDF
-91 TKEPYNHTDLFYN
+91 FKDY
-104 EGYGWDKKNYQRYV
+104 GYGYWIKKDYKEYV
-118 CDIYNGTMNDYELQK
+118 CDLYNKNLPGDLQK
-133 GEEVVNK
+133 GNDVVDK
-140 IYPQTASLFGE
+140 IYPRISQLTGE
-151 NREFSQNS
+151 RS
-159 FERYKHMP
+159 FRTDLYNRYKNIP

-193 ATIALP
+193 ATITLP

-205 PPLWRNKKIN
+205 PPIWRNKKTN

-227 IKDEMNVQKMRD
+227 IKEEMNVQKMRD

-245 SKNVKGQFFAKKQFL
+245 SKNVKGQLFAKKQFL

-292 PSGVGKNLTVDA
+292 PSGVGKNLSIDA

-313 ELFTIDSSMMGSSL
+313 NLFTIDSSMMGSSL
-327 NPDIVCDNIFRG
+327 NPDIICDNIFRG
-339 EKYMEEGREFKI
+339 EKYMEEGREFKVE
-351 KPRLLHYLNM
+351 PRLLHYLNM

-441 DVSLLNRMPEVVFEN
+441 DVSLLNRMPEVIFEN

-463 EIVKEKFEQLVE
+463 EIVKEKFEQLVD
-475 QYGKNI
+475 QYEKNI

-497 LTLNKGA
+497 FTLNKGA

-527 LLAKPPVSDELFEL
+527 LFAKPPVSDELFEL

-548 KRKAKEKIREERK
+548 KKKAKKKLREERE

-586 DVRDFNLIEEKVELP
+586 DVRDFNLIEEKVEIP
-601 DNIEEKNLEDSTE
+601 EDVEDKTQTEKENLD
-614 SVNSDNTENNEND
+614 DLNTDISE
-627 STESVNSDNTEN
+627 
-639 NENDSTESVNSD
+639 
-651 NIENNENDSTESV
+651 
-664 NSDNSENN
+664 NSEVET
-672 KNDSTESV
+672 D
-680 NSGNTEDSI
+680 
-689 IKKILKKI
+689 
-697 IAPMKLLFFL
+697 
-707 FH
+707 

>member
-1 MLMNSFFLNKKM
+1 MFMNSFFLNKKK
-13 LIFQIIVLFSNFEY
+13 LIFQFIVLFSNFEY

-33 FDKIS
+33 FDKKS
-38 KGFFSTEKVF
+38 SWFFFTENVF
-48 LPNDRGGLF
+48 LPDDMGGLF
-57 DWNYNYYK
+57 DWRYGFYK
-65 NVTGLVQNAFTK
+65 EATKQVKNAFDPILSQTD
-77 IKSKSEFTR
+77 FTNS
-86 EQNTF
+86 QNQINQNQGGDHPDF
-91 TKEPYNHTDLFYN
+91 FKDY
-104 EGYGWDKKNYQRYV
+104 GYGYWIKKDYKEYV
-118 CDIYNGTMNDYELQK
+118 CDLYNKNLPGDLQK
-133 GEEVVNK
+133 GNDVVDK
-140 IYPQTASLFGE
+140 IYP
-151 NREFSQNS
+151 RISQLTGDRTFRQNL
-159 FERYKHMP
+159 FERYKNMP

-193 ATIALP
+193 ATITLP

-205 PPLWRNKKIN
+205 PPIWRNKKTN

-227 IKDEMNVQKMRD
+227 IKEEMNVQKMRD

-292 PSGVGKNLTVDA
+292 PSGVGKNLSIDA

-313 ELFTIDSSMMGSSL
+313 DLFTIDSSMMGSSL

-339 EKYMEEGREFKI
+339 EKYMEEGREFKV

-428 KEDTTSSLNTMNI
+428 KEDTTSSLNTMNV
-441 DVSLLNRMPEVVFEN
+441 DVSLLNRMPEVIFEN

-463 EIVKEKFEQLVE
+463 EIVKEKFEQLVD
-475 QYGKNI
+475 QYEKNI

-497 LTLNKGA
+497 FTLNKGA
-504 RPMVQFFGAL
+504 RPMVQIFGAL

-527 LLAKPPVSDELFEL
+527 LFAKPPVSDELFEL

-548 KRKAKEKIREERK
+548 KKKAKKKLREERE

-586 DVRDFNLIEEKVELP
+586 DVRDFNLIEEKVEIP
-601 DNIEEKNLEDSTE
+601 EDVEDKTQTEKENLD
-614 SVNSDNTENNEND
+614 DLNTDISE
-627 STESVNSDNTEN
+627 
-639 NENDSTESVNSD
+639 
-651 NIENNENDSTESV
+651 
-664 NSDNSENN
+664 NSEVET
-672 KNDSTESV
+672 D
-680 NSGNTEDSI
+680 
-689 IKKILKKI
+689 
-697 IAPMKLLFFL
+697 
-707 FH
+707 

>member
-13 LIFQIIVLFSNFEY
+13 LIFQFIVLFSNFEY

-33 FDKIS
+33 FDKKS
-38 KGFFSTEKVF
+38 AWFFFTENVF
-48 LPNDRGGLF
+48 LPNDKGGLF
-57 DWNYNYYK
+57 SWDYNYYRK
-65 NVTGLVQNAFTK
+65 ATTQAQNAFK
-77 IKSKSEFTR
+77 NILSYSDFLSIQDNINILHNNYHDFFNSNYDKRK
-86 EQNTF
+86 
-91 TKEPYNHTDLFYN
+91 YN
-104 EGYGWDKKNYQRYV
+104 EYVSRLYDRNILSGDLKK
-118 CDIYNGTMNDYELQK
+118 GA
-133 GEEVVNK
+133 EVADK
-140 IYPQTASLFGE
+140 IYPISSGGLFVE
-151 NREFSQNS
+151 RAFRQNLYN
-159 FERYKHMP
+159 RYKNMP

-205 PPLWRNKKIN
+205 PPIWRNKKIN

-227 IKDEMNVQKMRD
+227 IKEEMNVQKMRD
-239 RIEEEF
+239 KIEEEF

-270 KYDTFDFSSTS
+270 KYDTFDYSSTS

-292 PSGVGKNLTVDA
+292 PSGVGKNLSVDA

-313 ELFTIDSSMMGSSL
+313 DLFTIDSSMMGSSL
-327 NPDIVCDNIFRG
+327 NPDIICDNIFRG

-391 MDNGKVV
+391 MDTGKIV

-418 ENIRDINAQQ
+418 ENIRNINVQQ

-475 QYGKNI
+475 QYEKNI

-527 LLAKPPVSDELFEL
+527 LLTKPPVSDELFEL

-548 KRKAKEKIREERK
+548 KKKAKKKLREERE

-586 DVRDFNLIEEKVELP
+586 KVKDFNLIEEKVDIPENVE
-601 DNIEEKNLEDSTE
+601 DKTQTEKENLD
-614 SVNSDNTENNEND
+614 DLNTDIPE
-627 STESVNSDNTEN
+627 
-639 NENDSTESVNSD
+639 
-651 NIENNENDSTESV
+651 
-664 NSDNSENN
+664 NSEVET
-672 KNDSTESV
+672 D
-680 NSGNTEDSI
+680 
-689 IKKILKKI
+689 
-697 IAPMKLLFFL
+697 
-707 FH
+707 

>member
-33 FDKIS
+33 FDKTS
-38 KGFFSTEKVF
+38 GWLFFKDNIF
-48 LPNDRGGLF
+48 LPGGRGELF
-57 DWNYNYYK
+57 DWDYGYYK
-65 NVTGLVQNAFTK
+65 SATRQVQRAFAH
-77 IKSKSEFTR
+77 IEDYNRFGEMQNNHINRQRDYPEFFHYSWNNNRYVGT
-86 EQNTF
+86 T
-91 TKEPYNHTDLFYN
+91 YN
-104 EGYGWDKKNYQRYV
+104 EYV
-118 CDIYNGTMNDYELQK
+118 SVLYDRHIENLGRK
-133 GEEVVNK
+133 GSEVGNK
-140 IYPQTASLFGE
+140 IYPLVSPYNQAGQRVFRQDLFD
-151 NREFSQNS
+151 
-159 FERYKHMP
+159 RYKHMP

-177 IASDLFTVVAP
+177 VASDLFTVVAP

-205 PPLWRNKKIN
+205 PPIWRNKKIN

-227 IKDEMNVQKMRD
+227 IKEEMNVQKMRD

-245 SKNVKGQFFAKKQFL
+245 SKNVKGQLFAKKQFL

-292 PSGVGKNLTVDA
+292 PSGVGKNLTIDA

-313 ELFTIDSSMMGSSL
+313 DLFTIDSSMMGSSL

-351 KPRLLHYLNM
+351 TPRLLHYLNM

-428 KEDTTSSLNTMNI
+428 KEDTTSSLNTMNV
-441 DVSLLNRMPEVVFEN
+441 DVSLLNRMPEVIFEN

-475 QYGKNI
+475 QYEKNI

-497 LTLNKGA
+497 FILNKGA

-548 KRKAKEKIREERK
+548 KRKAKKKLREERK

-586 DVRDFNLIEEKVELP
+586 GLRDFNLIEEKVEIP
-601 DNIEEKNLEDSTE
+601 EDVEDKTQTEKENLD
-614 SVNSDNTENNEND
+614 DLNTDISE
-627 STESVNSDNTEN
+627 
-639 NENDSTESVNSD
+639 
-651 NIENNENDSTESV
+651 
-664 NSDNSENN
+664 NSEVET
-672 KNDSTESV
+672 D
-680 NSGNTEDSI
+680 
-689 IKKILKKI
+689 
-697 IAPMKLLFFL
+697 
-707 FH
+707 

>member
-1 MLMNSFFLNKKM
+1 MFMNSFFLNKKK
-13 LIFQIIVLFSNFEY
+13 LIFQFIVLFSNFEY

-33 FDKIS
+33 FDKKS
-38 KGFFSTEKVF
+38 SWFFFTENVF
-48 LPNDRGGLF
+48 LPDDMGGLF
-57 DWNYNYYK
+57 DWRYGFYK
-65 NVTGLVQNAFTK
+65 EATKQVKNAFNPILSQTD
-77 IKSKSEFTR
+77 FTNS
-86 EQNTF
+86 QNQINQNQGGDHPDF
-91 TKEPYNHTDLFYN
+91 FKDY
-104 EGYGWDKKNYQRYV
+104 GYGYWIKKDYKEYV
-118 CDIYNGTMNDYELQK
+118 CDLYNKNLPGDLQK
-133 GEEVVNK
+133 GNDVVDK
-140 IYPQTASLFGE
+140 IYP
-151 NREFSQNS
+151 RISQLTGDRTFRQNL
-159 FERYKHMP
+159 FERYKNMP

-193 ATIALP
+193 ATITLP

-205 PPLWRNKKIN
+205 PPIWRNKKTN

-227 IKDEMNVQKMRD
+227 IKEEMNVQKMRD

-292 PSGVGKNLTVDA
+292 PSGVGKNLSIDA

-313 ELFTIDSSMMGSSL
+313 DLFTIDSSMMGSSL

-339 EKYMEEGREFKI
+339 EKYMEEGREFKVE
-351 KPRLLHYLNM
+351 PRLLHYLNM

-428 KEDTTSSLNTMNI
+428 KEDTTSSLNTMNV
-441 DVSLLNRMPEVVFEN
+441 DVSLLNRMPEVIFEN

-463 EIVKEKFEQLVE
+463 EIVKEKFEQLVD

-497 LTLNKGA
+497 FTLNKGA
-504 RPMVQFFGAL
+504 RPMVQIFGAL

-527 LLAKPPVSDELFEL
+527 LFAKPPVSDELFEL

-548 KRKAKEKIREERK
+548 KKKAKKKLREERE

-586 DVRDFNLIEEKVELP
+586 DVRDFNLIEEKVEIP
-601 DNIEEKNLEDSTE
+601 EDVEDKTQTEKENLD
-614 SVNSDNTENNEND
+614 DLNTDISE
-627 STESVNSDNTEN
+627 
-639 NENDSTESVNSD
+639 
-651 NIENNENDSTESV
+651 
-664 NSDNSENN
+664 NSEVET
-672 KNDSTESV
+672 D
-680 NSGNTEDSI
+680 
-689 IKKILKKI
+689 
-697 IAPMKLLFFL
+697 
-707 FH
+707 

>member
-1 MLMNSFFLNKKM
+1 MFMNSVFSNKKM
-13 LIFQIIVLFSNFEY
+13 LIFQFIVLFSSFEY
-27 YASHPI
+27 YAKHPI
-33 FDKIS
+33 LDTITSYIFIKRS
-38 KGFFSTEKVF
+38 VF
-48 LPNDRGGLF
+48 LEEGRGRLF
-57 DWNYNYYK
+57 DWDYNYYK
-65 NVTGLVQNAFTK
+65 NATGDIFENRTQPRVYKDPN
-77 IKSKSEFTR
+77 
-86 EQNTF
+86 
-91 TKEPYNHTDLFYN
+91 
-104 EGYGWDKKNYQRYV
+104 RY
-118 CDIYNGTMNDYELQK
+118 DFLEWYNGNWEQK
-133 GEEVVNK
+133 RYNSYLMEVYDRNIKDFPKNGANVADK
-140 IYPQTASLFGE
+140 IYPYESNMTGKRTFQQNLF
-151 NREFSQNS
+151 N
-159 FERYKHMP
+159 RYKNMP

-205 PPLWRNKKIN
+205 PPMWRNKKIN

-260 NTFMNAFIMR
+260 NTFMNSFIMR

-313 ELFTIDSSMMGSSL
+313 DLFTIDSSMMGSSL

-463 EIVKEKFEQLVE
+463 EIVKEKFDQLVE
-475 QYGKNI
+475 QYEKNI

-497 LTLNKGA
+497 FTLNKGA

-527 LLAKPPVSDELFEL
+527 LFAKPPVSDELFEL

-561 KELALWKEISN
+561 KELALWKEIAN

-578 KFKIEYDE
+578 KFKIEYNE
-586 DVRDFNLIEEKVELP
+586 DVRDFNLIEEKVEIP
-601 DNIEEKNLEDSTE
+601 EDVEDKTQTEKENLD
-614 SVNSDNTENNEND
+614 DLNTDISE
-627 STESVNSDNTEN
+627 
-639 NENDSTESVNSD
+639 
-651 NIENNENDSTESV
+651 
-664 NSDNSENN
+664 NSEVET
-672 KNDSTESV
+672 D
-680 NSGNTEDSI
+680 
-689 IKKILKKI
+689 
-697 IAPMKLLFFL
+697 
-707 FH
+707 

>member
-33 FDKIS
+33 FDKMS

-65 NVTGLVQNAFTK
+65 NVTGLVQHAFTD
-77 IKSKSEFTR
+77 ILSLDEFHSQVRSIPENQKGNYRDFFYCDYGYWYTKHYDKYVMDLYNR
-86 EQNTF
+86 EMRGN
-91 TKEPYNHTDLFYN
+91 
-104 EGYGWDKKNYQRYV
+104 
-118 CDIYNGTMNDYELQK
+118 YELIK
-133 GEEVVNK
+133 GNEVVDK
-140 IYPQTASLFGE
+140 IYSQTANLLGGD
-151 NREFSQNS
+151 REFHPNL

-167 DFGIGAMAGK
+167 NFGIGAMAGK
-177 IASDLFTVVAP
+177 VASDLFTVVAP

-205 PPLWRNKKIN
+205 PPIWRNKKIN

-227 IKDEMNVQKMRD
+227 IKEEMNVQKMKD

-292 PSGVGKNLTVDA
+292 PSGVGKNLSVDA

-313 ELFTIDSSMMGSSL
+313 DLFTIDSSMMGSSL

-339 EKYMEEGREFKI
+339 EKYMDEGREFKI

-361 LKEKNKIGIILI
+361 LKENNKIGIVLI

-418 ENIRDINAQQ
+418 ENIRDMNAQQ
-428 KEDTTSSLNTMNI
+428 KEDTTSSLNTMNV

-463 EIVKEKFEQLVE
+463 EIVKEKFDQLVD
-475 QYGKNI
+475 QYEKNI

-497 LTLNKGA
+497 FTLNKGA

-614 SVNSDNTENNEND
+614 SVNRDNI
-627 STESVNSDNTEN
+627 EN

-672 KNDSTESV
+672 ENDSTESV

-697 IAPMKLLFFL
+697 IAPMKLLSFL

>member
-1 MLMNSFFLNKKM
+1 MFMNSVFSNKKK
-13 LIFQIIVLFSNFEY
+13 LIFQFIVLFSNFEY

-33 FDKIS
+33 FDKKS
-38 KGFFSTEKVF
+38 SWFFFTENVF
-48 LPNDRGGLF
+48 LPDDMGGLF
-57 DWNYNYYK
+57 DWRYGFYK
-65 NVTGLVQNAFTK
+65 EATKQVKNAFNPILSQTD
-77 IKSKSEFTR
+77 FTNS
-86 EQNTF
+86 QNQINQNQGGDHPDF
-91 TKEPYNHTDLFYN
+91 FKDY
-104 EGYGWDKKNYQRYV
+104 GYGYWIKKDYKEYV
-118 CDIYNGTMNDYELQK
+118 CDLYNKDLPGDLQK
-133 GEEVVNK
+133 GNDVVDK
-140 IYPQTASLFGE
+140 IYPRISQLTGE
-151 NREFSQNS
+151 RS
-159 FERYKHMP
+159 FRTDLYNRYKNMP

-193 ATIALP
+193 ATITLP

-205 PPLWRNKKIN
+205 PPIWRNKKTN

-227 IKDEMNVQKMRD
+227 IKEEMNVQKMRD

-245 SKNVKGQFFAKKQFL
+245 SKNVKGQLFAKKQFL

-292 PSGVGKNLTVDA
+292 PSGVGKNLSIDA

-313 ELFTIDSSMMGSSL
+313 NLFTIDSSMMGSSL

-339 EKYMEEGREFKI
+339 EKYMEEGREFKVE
-351 KPRLLHYLNM
+351 PRLLHYLNM

-441 DVSLLNRMPEVVFEN
+441 DVSLLNRMPEVIFEN

-475 QYGKNI
+475 QYEKNI

-497 LTLNKGA
+497 FTLNKGA

-514 RLKIIWEQSKHGI
+514 RLKIIYEQSKHGI
-527 LLAKPPVSDELFEL
+527 LFAKPPVSDELFEL

-548 KRKAKEKIREERK
+548 KKKAKKKLREERE

-586 DVRDFNLIEEKVELP
+586 DVRDFNLIEEKVEIP
-601 DNIEEKNLEDSTE
+601 EDVEDKTQTEKENFENLSTDIPE
-614 SVNSDNTENNEND
+614 
-627 STESVNSDNTEN
+627 
-639 NENDSTESVNSD
+639 
-651 NIENNENDSTESV
+651 
-664 NSDNSENN
+664 NSEVET
-672 KNDSTESV
+672 D
-680 NSGNTEDSI
+680 
-689 IKKILKKI
+689 
-697 IAPMKLLFFL
+697 
-707 FH
+707 

>member
-1 MLMNSFFLNKKM
+1 M
-13 LIFQIIVLFSNFEY
+13 LIFQFIVLFSNFEY
-27 YASHPI
+27 YAKHPI
-33 FDKIS
+33 FDKKSSWFI
-38 KGFFSTEKVF
+38 FSENVF
-48 LPNDRGGLF
+48 LPEGSGGLF
-57 DWNYNYYK
+57 DWRYDYYRDATEQAK
-65 NVTGLVQNAFTK
+65 NAFENILGHSDFLNK
-77 IKSKSEFTR
+77 QSNI
-86 EQNTF
+86 
-91 TKEPYNHTDLFYN
+91 PFYN
-104 EGYGWDKKNYQRYV
+104 DDYHDFYDYNNNERDYYDYVRLLYNKNM
-118 CDIYNGTMNDYELQK
+118 NGDWAK
-133 GEEVVNK
+133 GAEVADK
-140 IYPQTASLFGE
+140 IYPINSTNIIGE
-151 NREFSQNS
+151 KRVFRQGFFN
-159 FERYKHMP
+159 RYKNMP

-177 IASDLFTVVAP
+177 VASDLFTVFGP
-188 AVAVT
+188 AVGVT
-193 ATIALP
+193 AAIALP

-205 PPLWRNKKIN
+205 PPVWRNKKIN

-227 IKDEMNVQKMRD
+227 IKEEMNVQKMRD

-245 SKNVKGQFFAKKQFL
+245 SKNVKGQLFAKKQFL

-270 KYDTFDFSSTS
+270 KYDTFDYSSTS

-313 ELFTIDSSMMGSSL
+313 DLFTIDSSMMGSSL
-327 NPDIVCDNIFRG
+327 NPDIICDNIFRG

-418 ENIRDINAQQ
+418 ENIRNINAQQ

-456 LSLEDYK
+456 LSLEDYR

-475 QYGKNI
+475 QYEKNI

-497 LTLNKGA
+497 FTLNKGA

-514 RLKIIWEQSKHGI
+514 RLKIIWKQSKHGI
-527 LLAKPPVSDELFEL
+527 LLAKPSVSDELFEL

-548 KRKAKEKIREERK
+548 KKKAKKKLREERV

-586 DVRDFNLIEEKVELP
+586 DVRDFNLIEEKVEIP
-601 DNIEEKNLEDSTE
+601 ENVEDKTQTEKENLENLST
-614 SVNSDNTENNEND
+614 D
-627 STESVNSDNTEN
+627 
-639 NENDSTESVNSD
+639 
-651 NIENNENDSTESV
+651 I
-664 NSDNSENN
+664 
-672 KNDSTESV
+672 
-680 NSGNTEDSI
+680 
-689 IKKILKKI
+689 
-697 IAPMKLLFFL
+697 
-707 FH
+707 

>member
-1 MLMNSFFLNKKM
+1 MFMNSVFSNKKK
-13 LIFQIIVLFSNFEY
+13 LIFQFIVLFSNFEY

-33 FDKIS
+33 FDKKS
-38 KGFFSTEKVF
+38 SWFFFTENVF
-48 LPNDRGGLF
+48 LPDDMGGLF
-57 DWNYNYYK
+57 DWRYGFYK
-65 NVTGLVQNAFTK
+65 EATKQVKNAFNPILSQTD
-77 IKSKSEFTR
+77 FTNF
-86 EQNTF
+86 QNQINQNQGG
-91 TKEPYNHTDLFYN
+91 NHPDFFKDY
-104 EGYGWDKKNYQRYV
+104 GYGYWIKKDYKEYV
-118 CDIYNGTMNDYELQK
+118 CDLYNKDLPGDLQK
-133 GEEVVNK
+133 GNDVVDK
-140 IYPQTASLFGE
+140 IYPRISQLTGE
-151 NREFSQNS
+151 RS
-159 FERYKHMP
+159 FRTDLYNRYKNMP

-193 ATIALP
+193 ATITLP

-205 PPLWRNKKIN
+205 PPIWRNKKTN

-227 IKDEMNVQKMRD
+227 IKEEMNVQKMRD

-245 SKNVKGQFFAKKQFL
+245 SKNVKGQLFAKKQFL

-292 PSGVGKNLTVDA
+292 PSGVGKNLSIDA

-313 ELFTIDSSMMGSSL
+313 NLFTIDSSMMGSSL

-351 KPRLLHYLNM
+351 TPRLLHYLNM

-441 DVSLLNRMPEVVFEN
+441 DVSLLNRMPEVIFEN

-475 QYGKNI
+475 QYEKNI

-497 LTLNKGA
+497 FTLNKGA

-514 RLKIIWEQSKHGI
+514 RLKIIYEQSKHGI
-527 LLAKPPVSDELFEL
+527 LFAKPPVSDELFEL

-548 KRKAKEKIREERK
+548 KRKAKKKLREERK

-586 DVRDFNLIEEKVELP
+586 DVRDFNLIEEKVEIP
-601 DNIEEKNLEDSTE
+601 EDVEDKTQTEKENFENLSTDIPE
-614 SVNSDNTENNEND
+614 
-627 STESVNSDNTEN
+627 
-639 NENDSTESVNSD
+639 
-651 NIENNENDSTESV
+651 
-664 NSDNSENN
+664 NSEVET
-672 KNDSTESV
+672 D
-680 NSGNTEDSI
+680 
-689 IKKILKKI
+689 
-697 IAPMKLLFFL
+697 
-707 FH
+707 

>member
-1 MLMNSFFLNKKM
+1 MFMNSFFLNKKK
-13 LIFQIIVLFSNFEY
+13 LIFQFIVLFSNFEY

-33 FDKIS
+33 FDKKS
-38 KGFFSTEKVF
+38 SWFFFTENVF
-48 LPNDRGGLF
+48 LPDDMGGLF
-57 DWNYNYYK
+57 DWRYGFYK
-65 NVTGLVQNAFTK
+65 EATRQVKNAFNPILSQTD
-77 IKSKSEFTR
+77 FTNS
-86 EQNTF
+86 QNQINQNQGGDHPDF
-91 TKEPYNHTDLFYN
+91 FKDY
-104 EGYGWDKKNYQRYV
+104 GYGYWIKKDYKEYV
-118 CDIYNGTMNDYELQK
+118 CDLYNKNLPGDLQK
-133 GEEVVNK
+133 GNDVVDK
-140 IYPQTASLFGE
+140 IYP
-151 NREFSQNS
+151 RISQLTGDRTFRQNL
-159 FERYKHMP
+159 FERYKNMP

-193 ATIALP
+193 ATITLP

-205 PPLWRNKKIN
+205 PPIWRNKKTN

-227 IKDEMNVQKMRD
+227 IKEEMNVQKMRD

-292 PSGVGKNLTVDA
+292 PSGVGKNLSIDA

-313 ELFTIDSSMMGSSL
+313 DLFTIDSSMMGSSL
-327 NPDIVCDNIFRG
+327 NPDIICDNIFRG
-339 EKYMEEGREFKI
+339 EKYMEEGREFKV

-428 KEDTTSSLNTMNI
+428 KEDTTSSLNTMNV
-441 DVSLLNRMPEVVFEN
+441 DVSLLNRMPEVIFEN

-463 EIVKEKFEQLVE
+463 EIVKEKFEQLVD
-475 QYGKNI
+475 QYEKNI

-497 LTLNKGA
+497 FTLNKGA
-504 RPMVQFFGAL
+504 RPMVQIFGAL

-527 LLAKPPVSDELFEL
+527 LFAKPPVSDELFEL

-548 KRKAKEKIREERK
+548 KRKAKKKLREERE

-586 DVRDFNLIEEKVELP
+586 DVRDFNLIEEKVEIP
-601 DNIEEKNLEDSTE
+601 EDVEDKTQTEKENLD
-614 SVNSDNTENNEND
+614 DLNTDISE
-627 STESVNSDNTEN
+627 
-639 NENDSTESVNSD
+639 
-651 NIENNENDSTESV
+651 
-664 NSDNSENN
+664 NSEVET
-672 KNDSTESV
+672 D
-680 NSGNTEDSI
+680 
-689 IKKILKKI
+689 
-697 IAPMKLLFFL
+697 
-707 FH
+707 

>member
-1 MLMNSFFLNKKM
+1 MFMNSVFSNKKM
-13 LIFQIIVLFSNFEY
+13 LIFQFIVLFSSFEY
-27 YASHPI
+27 YAKHPI
-33 FDKIS
+33 FDKKS
-38 KGFFSTEKVF
+38 SWFFFTENVF
-48 LPNDRGGLF
+48 LPDDRGGLF
-57 DWNYNYYK
+57 DWKYNFYREATEQVK
-65 NVTGLVQNAFTK
+65 RAFTHMLN
-77 IKSKSEFTR
+77 KSDFEAR
-86 EQNTF
+86 QNNIVQSNG
-91 TKEPYNHTDLFYN
+91 PYDDDFFYN
-104 EGYGWDKKNYQRYV
+104 NSRWYPKEYENYVR
-118 CDIYNGTMNDYELQK
+118 DLYNRRINNLSQQGANVAD
-133 GEEVVNK
+133 K
-140 IYPQTASLFGE
+140 IYPKETKGFITERVFRQDLFD
-151 NREFSQNS
+151 
-159 FERYKHMP
+159 RYKNMP
-167 DFGIGAMAGK
+167 NFGIGAMARK
-177 IASDLFTVVAP
+177 IASDLFTVFAP
-188 AVAVT
+188 AVGVT
-193 ATIALP
+193 AAIALP

-205 PPLWRNKKIN
+205 PPIWRNKKIN

-227 IKDEMNVQKMRD
+227 IKEEMNVQKMRD

-270 KYDTFDFSSTS
+270 KYDTFDYSSTS

-292 PSGVGKNLTVDA
+292 PSGVGKNLSVDA

-313 ELFTIDSSMMGSSL
+313 DIFTIDSSMMGSSL
-327 NPDIVCDNIFRG
+327 NPDIICDNIFRG

-398 VDRNIFD
+398 VDRNVFD

-428 KEDTTSSLNTMNI
+428 KEDTTSSLNTMNV
-441 DVSLLNRMPEVVFEN
+441 DVSLLNRMPEVIFEN

-463 EIVKEKFEQLVE
+463 EIVKEKFEQLIE
-475 QYGKNI
+475 QYEKNI

-527 LLAKPPVSDELFEL
+527 LLTKPPVSDELFEL

-548 KRKAKEKIREERK
+548 KKKAKKKLREERK

-586 DVRDFNLIEEKVELP
+586 DVRDFNLIEEKIEIPEDVE
-601 DNIEEKNLEDSTE
+601 DKTQTEKENFEDLSTDISE
-614 SVNSDNTENNEND
+614 
-627 STESVNSDNTEN
+627 
-639 NENDSTESVNSD
+639 
-651 NIENNENDSTESV
+651 
-664 NSDNSENN
+664 NSEVE
-672 KNDSTESV
+672 TE
-680 NSGNTEDSI
+680 
-689 IKKILKKI
+689 
-697 IAPMKLLFFL
+697 
-707 FH
+707 

>member
-1 MLMNSFFLNKKM
+1 MNSVFSNKKM
-13 LIFQIIVLFSNFEY
+13 LIFQFIVLFSSFEY
-27 YASHPI
+27 YAKHPI
-33 FDKIS
+33 FDKKSSWFI
-38 KGFFSTEKVF
+38 FSENVF
-48 LPNDRGGLF
+48 LPEGSGGLF
-57 DWNYNYYK
+57 DWRYDYYRDATEQAK
-65 NVTGLVQNAFTK
+65 NAFENILGHSDFLNK
-77 IKSKSEFTR
+77 QSNIG
-86 EQNTF
+86 
-91 TKEPYNHTDLFYN
+91 FYN
-104 EGYGWDKKNYQRYV
+104 DDYRDFYDYNNNERDYYDYVRLLYNKNM
-118 CDIYNGTMNDYELQK
+118 NGDWAK
-133 GEEVVNK
+133 GAEVADK
-140 IYPQTASLFGE
+140 IYPINSTNIIGE
-151 NREFSQNS
+151 KRVFRQGFFN
-159 FERYKHMP
+159 RYKNMP

-177 IASDLFTVVAP
+177 VASDLFTVFGP
-188 AVAVT
+188 AVGVT
-193 ATIALP
+193 AAIALP

-205 PPLWRNKKIN
+205 PPVWRNKKIN
-215 AEVKKWAESCCY
+215 AEVKKWSESCCY
-227 IKDEMNVQKMRD
+227 IKEEMNVQKMRD

-245 SKNVKGQFFAKKQFL
+245 SKNVKGQLFAKKQFL

-270 KYDTFDFSSTS
+270 KYDTFDYSSTS

-292 PSGVGKNLTVDA
+292 PSGVGKNLSVDA

-313 ELFTIDSSMMGSSL
+313 DLFTIDSSMMGSSL
-327 NPDIVCDNIFRG
+327 NPDIICDNIFRG

-381 PALGEKFRAA
+381 PTLGEKFRAA

-418 ENIRDINAQQ
+418 ENIRNINAQQ

-463 EIVKEKFEQLVE
+463 KIVKEKFEQLVE
-475 QYGKNI
+475 QYEKNI

-497 LTLNKGA
+497 FTLNKGA

-548 KRKAKEKIREERK
+548 KKKAKKKLREERE

-586 DVRDFNLIEEKVELP
+586 EVRDFNLIEEKVEIP
-601 DNIEEKNLEDSTE
+601 ENVEDKTQTEKENLEDLSTDI
-614 SVNSDNTENNEND
+614 SK
-627 STESVNSDNTEN
+627 
-639 NENDSTESVNSD
+639 
-651 NIENNENDSTESV
+651 
-664 NSDNSENN
+664 NSEVET
-672 KNDSTESV
+672 D
-680 NSGNTEDSI
+680 
-689 IKKILKKI
+689 
-697 IAPMKLLFFL
+697 
-707 FH
+707 

>member
-1 MLMNSFFLNKKM
+1 MFMNSFFLNKKK
-13 LIFQIIVLFSNFEY
+13 LIFQFIVLFSNFEY

-33 FDKIS
+33 FDKKS
-38 KGFFSTEKVF
+38 SWFFFTENVF
-48 LPNDRGGLF
+48 LPDDMGGLF
-57 DWNYNYYK
+57 DWRYGFYK
-65 NVTGLVQNAFTK
+65 EATKQVKNAFNPILSQTD
-77 IKSKSEFTR
+77 FTNS
-86 EQNTF
+86 QNQINQNQGGDHPDF
-91 TKEPYNHTDLFYN
+91 FKDY
-104 EGYGWDKKNYQRYV
+104 GYGYWIKKDYKEYV
-118 CDIYNGTMNDYELQK
+118 CDLYNKNLPGDLQK
-133 GEEVVNK
+133 GNDVVDK
-140 IYPQTASLFGE
+140 IYP
-151 NREFSQNS
+151 RISQLTGDRTFRQNL
-159 FERYKHMP
+159 FERYKNMP

-193 ATIALP
+193 ATITLP

-205 PPLWRNKKIN
+205 PPIWRNKKTN

-227 IKDEMNVQKMRD
+227 IKEEMNVQKMRD

-292 PSGVGKNLTVDA
+292 PSGVGKNLSIDA

-313 ELFTIDSSMMGSSL
+313 DLFTIDSSMMGSSL

-339 EKYMEEGREFKI
+339 EKYMEEGREFKV

-428 KEDTTSSLNTMNI
+428 KEDTTSSLNTMNV
-441 DVSLLNRMPEVVFEN
+441 DVSLLNRMPEVIFEN

-463 EIVKEKFEQLVE
+463 EIVKEKFEQLVD
-475 QYGKNI
+475 QYEKNI

-497 LTLNKGA
+497 FTLNKGA
-504 RPMVQFFGAL
+504 RPMVQIFGAL

-527 LLAKPPVSDELFEL
+527 LFAKPPVSDELFEL

-548 KRKAKEKIREERK
+548 KKKAKKKLREERE

-586 DVRDFNLIEEKVELP
+586 DVRDFNLIEEKVEIP
-601 DNIEEKNLEDSTE
+601 EDVEDKTQTEKENLD
-614 SVNSDNTENNEND
+614 DLNTDISE
-627 STESVNSDNTEN
+627 
-639 NENDSTESVNSD
+639 
-651 NIENNENDSTESV
+651 
-664 NSDNSENN
+664 NSEVET
-672 KNDSTESV
+672 D
-680 NSGNTEDSI
+680 
-689 IKKILKKI
+689 
-697 IAPMKLLFFL
+697 
-707 FH
+707 

>member
-1 MLMNSFFLNKKM
+1 MFMNSVFSNKKK
-13 LIFQIIVLFSNFEY
+13 LIFQFIVLFSNFEY

-33 FDKIS
+33 FDKKS
-38 KGFFSTEKVF
+38 SWFFFTENVF
-48 LPNDRGGLF
+48 LPEDRGGLF
-57 DWNYNYYK
+57 DWRYGFYK
-65 NVTGLVQNAFTK
+65 EATKQVKNAFNPILSQTD
-77 IKSKSEFTR
+77 FTNF
-86 EQNTF
+86 QNQINQNQGGDHPDF
-91 TKEPYNHTDLFYN
+91 FKDY
-104 EGYGWDKKNYQRYV
+104 GYGYWIKKDYKEYV
-118 CDIYNGTMNDYELQK
+118 CDLYNKSLPGDLQK
-133 GEEVVNK
+133 GSDVVDK
-140 IYPQTASLFGE
+140 IYPRISQLTGE
-151 NREFSQNS
+151 RS
-159 FERYKHMP
+159 FRTDLYNRYKNMP

-205 PPLWRNKKIN
+205 PPIWRNKKIN

-227 IKDEMNVQKMRD
+227 IKEEMNVQKMRD

-245 SKNVKGQFFAKKQFL
+245 SKNVKGQLFAKKQFL

-292 PSGVGKNLTVDA
+292 PSGVGKNLTIDA

-313 ELFTIDSSMMGSSL
+313 DLFTIDSSMMGSSL
-327 NPDIVCDNIFRG
+327 NPEVVCDNIFRG

-351 KPRLLHYLNM
+351 TPRLLHYLNM

-441 DVSLLNRMPEVVFEN
+441 DVSLLNRMPEVIFEN

-475 QYGKNI
+475 QYEKNI

-497 LTLNKGA
+497 FILNKGA

-548 KRKAKEKIREERK
+548 KRKAKKKLREERK

-586 DVRDFNLIEEKVELP
+586 GLRDFNLIEEKVEIP
-601 DNIEEKNLEDSTE
+601 EDVEDKTQTEKENLD
-614 SVNSDNTENNEND
+614 DLNTDISE
-627 STESVNSDNTEN
+627 
-639 NENDSTESVNSD
+639 
-651 NIENNENDSTESV
+651 
-664 NSDNSENN
+664 NSEVET
-672 KNDSTESV
+672 D
-680 NSGNTEDSI
+680 
-689 IKKILKKI
+689 
-697 IAPMKLLFFL
+697 
-707 FH
+707 

>member
-1 MLMNSFFLNKKM
+1 MFMNSFFLNKKK
-13 LIFQIIVLFSNFEY
+13 LIFQFIVLFSNFEY

-33 FDKIS
+33 FDKKS
-38 KGFFSTEKVF
+38 SWFFFTENVF
-48 LPNDRGGLF
+48 LPDDMGGLF
-57 DWNYNYYK
+57 DWRYGFYK
-65 NVTGLVQNAFTK
+65 EATRQVKNAFNPILSQTD
-77 IKSKSEFTR
+77 FTNS
-86 EQNTF
+86 QNQINQNQGGDHPDF
-91 TKEPYNHTDLFYN
+91 FKDY
-104 EGYGWDKKNYQRYV
+104 GYGYWIKKDYKEYV
-118 CDIYNGTMNDYELQK
+118 CDLYNKNLPGDLQK
-133 GEEVVNK
+133 GNDVVDK
-140 IYPQTASLFGE
+140 IYP
-151 NREFSQNS
+151 RISQLTGDRTFRQNL
-159 FERYKHMP
+159 FERYKNMP

-193 ATIALP
+193 ATITLP

-205 PPLWRNKKIN
+205 PPIWRNKKTN

-227 IKDEMNVQKMRD
+227 IKEEMNVQKMRD

-292 PSGVGKNLTVDA
+292 PSGVGKNLSIDA

-313 ELFTIDSSMMGSSL
+313 DLFTIDSSMMGSSL

-339 EKYMEEGREFKI
+339 EKYMEEGREFKV

-428 KEDTTSSLNTMNI
+428 KEDTTSSLNTMNV
-441 DVSLLNRMPEVVFEN
+441 DVSLLNRMPEVIFEN

-463 EIVKEKFEQLVE
+463 EIVKEKFEQLVD
-475 QYGKNI
+475 QYEKNI

-497 LTLNKGA
+497 FTLNKGA
-504 RPMVQFFGAL
+504 RPMVQIFGAL

-527 LLAKPPVSDELFEL
+527 LFAKPPVSDELFEL

-548 KRKAKEKIREERK
+548 KKKAKKKLREERE

-586 DVRDFNLIEEKVELP
+586 DVRDFNLIEEKVEIP
-601 DNIEEKNLEDSTE
+601 EDVEDKTQTEKENLD
-614 SVNSDNTENNEND
+614 DLNTDISE
-627 STESVNSDNTEN
+627 
-639 NENDSTESVNSD
+639 
-651 NIENNENDSTESV
+651 
-664 NSDNSENN
+664 NSEVET
-672 KNDSTESV
+672 D
-680 NSGNTEDSI
+680 
-689 IKKILKKI
+689 
-697 IAPMKLLFFL
+697 
-707 FH
+707 